1 MGQGKYLR
9 RQQVRVDKDQLYKN
23 PPKVPTLGVKKCLKN
38 PIKQAA
44 AKLNPSEEITF
55 FKKPK
60 KFKVATLVL
69 KLQLSCKKNL
79 FSKIFTN
86 KETKG
91 KHFPKIDNSGSKI
104 K

>member
-60 KFKVATLVL
+60 KFEVATVVL
-69 KLQLSCKKNL
+69 KLQLSCKKKFIFQNFHKQRNKGKT
-79 FSKIFTN
+79 FSKN
-86 KETKG
+86 
-91 KHFPKIDNSGSKI
+91 
-104 K
+104 